1 MRSVCIGIGHDYNFI
16 VVNVFHIEFIAY
28 TAANRI
34 NNCINLFIL
43 KISAS
48 FAFSVLITLP
58 RNGNTAWKRRSR
70 PCFAEPPAE
79 SPSTRYSS
87 FSAGYVIVQVLTYH
101 LMYLLISFLLPVRA
115 SSLALRAAS
124 RACAAL
130 IAFSQEVWLRPGFLL
145 KVS

>member
-79 SPSTRYSS
+79 SPSLGIVH

-101 LMYLLISFLLPVRA
+101 LMYLLISFSFTSTRFLSRFTSGFTCLRCFNCFSHKKCGYVRV
-115 SSLALRAAS
+115 
-124 RACAAL
+124 
-130 IAFSQEVWLRPGFLL
+130 FF
-145 KVS
+145 

>member
-1 MRSVCIGIGHDYNFI
+1 MRPVCIGIGHNDNFI

-34 NNCINLFIL
+34 NNCINLFVL

-58 RNGNTAWKRRSR
+58 RNGNTAWNRRSR

-79 SPSTRYSS
+79 SPLLGIVH

-101 LMYLLISFLLPVRA
+101 LMYLLISFSFTSTRFLSRFTSSFTCLRCFNCFSHKKCGYVRV
-115 SSLALRAAS
+115 
-124 RACAAL
+124 
-130 IAFSQEVWLRPGFLL
+130 FF
-145 KVS
+145 

>member
-1 MRSVCIGIGHDYNFI
+1 MRPVCISIGHNDNFI
-16 VVNVFHIEFIAY
+16 VVNVFHIKFIAY
-28 TAANRI
+28 TAANCI
-34 NNCINLFIL
+34 NDCINLFIL

-87 FSAGYVIVQVLTYH
+87 FFCGLRDCAGVNLPLNVPSDFFFFYQYA
-101 LMYLLISFLLPVRA
+101 LLLSLCERLHV
-115 SSLALRAAS
+115 LAL
-124 RACAAL
+124 L
-130 IAFSQEVWLRPGFLL
+130 
-145 KVS
+145 